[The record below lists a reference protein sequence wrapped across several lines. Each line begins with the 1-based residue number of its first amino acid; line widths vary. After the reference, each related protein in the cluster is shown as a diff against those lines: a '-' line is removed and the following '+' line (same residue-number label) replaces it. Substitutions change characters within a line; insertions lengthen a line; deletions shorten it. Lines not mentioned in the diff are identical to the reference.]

1 MADVNR
7 EKSRSMHGKLKNE
20 PAKTMNSALPK
31 LKMLVTVVDRSKADL
46 YMDLL
51 EAFEVNMQLLAT
63 GSGTG
68 TTSEAAALLGLGDKS
83 KAVLFSLV
91 REDMANKALDMLE
104 EKFRTVRNGKGI
116 AFTVPLSSV
125 VGVAIYSFLSNTA
138 KDAR

>member
-1 MADVNR
+1 MADVNKA
-7 EKSRSMHGKLKNE
+7 KSRSMHGKLRTE
-20 PAKTMNSALPK
+20 PSKTMNSALPK
-31 LKMLVTVVDRSKADL
+31 LKMLVTVVDRSKAEL

-63 GSGTG
+63 GRGTG
-68 TTSEAAALLGLGDKS
+68 TTSEAAALLGLGDES

-125 VGVAIYSFLSNTA
+125 VGVAIYSFLSNTT